1 MTARYGLLGRSLGH
15 SWSPQI
21 HKALA
26 GYDYDLF
33 CVEPEGLEA
42 FLCDTPCLGLNVTIP
57 YKKSVIPFCAA
68 LSARAER
75 LGSVNTMVRRAGGWY
90 GDNTDCLG
98 FRAMLAPFDVSGAK
112 VLVLGSGGAGVMA
125 AQTLRDMGAEA
136 DIVSRSGPVNYE
148 NMDRDADLIIN
159 ATPVGMWPE
168 NGLCP
173 VELREFPRCRGVA
186 DLIYNPLRTRLL
198 LDAEALGIPAVSGL
212 KMLVVQAKYAAEL
225 FTGEEIPDDRAETVL
240 KNLQQRMENLVLIGM
255 PGCGKTAVGRL
266 LAEQMGRP
274 FYDADALLVERYGDI
289 PTIFAERGEAAFR
302 GMETEILEELGK
314 QSGAV
319 IATGGGCVTR
329 PENRPLLR
337 QNGRLIW
344 LRRPLA
350 DLPTEGRPLSQTNR
364 LETLLAQREPMYRAW
379 ADFSID
385 NTGTP
390 EDAAQAILEAIM

>member
-21 HKALA
+21 HQALA

-33 CVEPEGLEA
+33 CVEPDDLA
-42 FLCDTPCLGLNVTIP
+42 DFLRDIPCLGLNVTIP
-57 YKKSVIPFCAA
+57 YKKAVIPLCAS

-75 LGSVNTMVRRAGGWY
+75 LGSVNTVVRRADGWY

-98 FRAMLAPFDVSGAK
+98 FRAMLAQFDVSGAK
-112 VLVLGSGGAGVMA
+112 ALVLGSGGAGVMA

-136 DIVSRSGPVNYE
+136 QIVSRSGPVNYE
-148 NMDRDADLIIN
+148 NMDRDAELIVN

-198 LDAEALGIPAVSGL
+198 LDAEELGIPAVSGL

-225 FTGEEIPDDRAETVL
+225 FTGVEIPDEKAEAVRKT
-240 KNLQQRMENLVLIGM
+240 LQQRMENLVLIGM

-274 FYDADALLVERYGDI
+274 FYDADALLTERYGDI
-289 PTIFAERGEAAFR
+289 PTIFAEQGEAAFR
-302 GMETEILEELGK
+302 EMETEILAELGK
-314 QSGAV
+314 RSGAV
-319 IATGGGCVTR
+319 VATGGGCVTR

-350 DLPTEGRPLSQTNR
+350 DLPTEGRPLSQSTALTEL
-364 LETLLAQREPMYRAW
+364 LERREPLYRAW
-379 ADFSID
+379 AQHTVD

-390 EDAAQAILEAIM
+390 EAAVRAILAQI

>member
-26 GYDYDLF
+26 GYDYELF
-33 CVEPEGLEA
+33 CVEPDDLA
-42 FLCDTPCLGLNVTIP
+42 DFLRDTPCLGLNVTIP
-57 YKKSVIPFCAA
+57 YKKSVIPFCAS

-98 FRAMLAPFDVSGAK
+98 FRAMLAQFDVSGAK
-112 VLVLGSGGAGVMA
+112 ALVLGSGGAGIMA
-125 AQTLRDMGAEA
+125 AQTLKDMGAEA
-136 DIVSRSGPVNYE
+136 EIVSRSGPVNYE
-148 NMDRDADLIIN
+148 NMDRDADLIVN

-198 LDAEALGIPAVSGL
+198 LDADELNIPAVSGL

-225 FTGEEIPDDRAETVL
+225 FTGVEIPDEKAEAVRKT
-240 KNLQQRMENLVLIGM
+240 LQQRMENLVLIGM

-266 LAEQMGRP
+266 LAERLGRP

-289 PTIFAERGEAAFR
+289 PTIFAEQGEAAFR
-302 GMETEILEELGK
+302 EMETEILAELGK
-314 QSGAV
+314 NSGAV
-319 IATGGGCVTR
+319 VATGGGCVTR

-350 DLPTEGRPLSQTNR
+350 ELPTEGRPLSQSTA
-364 LETLLAQREPMYRAW
+364 LTAMYAQREPLYRAW
-379 ADFSID
+379 AQHTVD

-390 EDAAQAILEAIM
+390 EAAVQAILAQL

>member
-26 GYDYDLF
+26 GYDYGLF
-33 CVEPEGLEA
+33 CVEPEDLEA
-42 FLCDTPCLGLNVTIP
+42 FLRDTPCRGLNVTIP
-57 YKKSVIPFCAA
+57 YKKAVIPFCAT
-68 LSARAER
+68 LSERAEH
-75 LGSVNTMVRRAGGWY
+75 LGSVNTLVRRPEGWF

-98 FRAMLAPFDVSGAK
+98 FRAMLGPFDVSGAK
-112 VLVLGSGGAGVMA
+112 TLVLGSGGAGVMA
-125 AQTLRDMGAEA
+125 AQTLRDMGAA
-136 DIVSRSGPVNYE
+136 AQIVSRTGPVNYG
-148 NMDRDADLIIN
+148 NMDRDAAFIVN

-168 NGLCP
+168 NGQRPLD
-173 VELREFPRCRGVA
+173 LREFPRCRGVA

-198 LDAEALGIPAVSGL
+198 LDAEEFNIPAVSGL
-212 KMLVVQAKYAAEL
+212 NMLVVQAKYAAEL
-225 FTGEEIPDDRAETVL
+225 FTGEEIPDERAETVL
-240 KNLQQRMENLVLIGM
+240 KTLQSQMENLILIGM

-274 FYDADALLVERYGDI
+274 FYDADALLTARYGDI
-289 PTIFAERGEAAFR
+289 PMIFVEKGEAAFR
-302 GMETEILEELGK
+302 EMETEILEELGK

-350 DLPTEGRPLSQTNR
+350 DLPTEGRPLSQSTPLAAL
-364 LETLLAQREPMYRAW
+364 LEQREPLYSAW
-379 ADFSID
+379 AQHTVD

-390 EDAAQAILEAIM
+390 DAAVRAILELL

>member
-33 CVEPEGLEA
+33 CVEPEDLA
-42 FLCDTPCLGLNVTIP
+42 DFLRNTPCRGLNVTIP
-57 YKKSVIPFCAA
+57 YKKSVIPFCAS
-68 LSARAER
+68 LSARARR
-75 LGSVNTMVRRAGGWY
+75 LGSVNTMVRTDSGWF

-112 VLVLGSGGAGVMA
+112 ALVLGSGGAGVMA

-136 DIVSRSGPVNYE
+136 DVVSRSGPVNYE
-148 NMDRDADLIIN
+148 NMDRDADLIVN

-168 NGLCP
+168 TGQRPLD
-173 VELREFPRCRGVA
+173 LREFPRCRGVA

-198 LDAEALGIPAVSGL
+198 LDAEELNIPAVSGL

-225 FTGEEIPDDRAETVL
+225 FTGEEFPDDRAETVL
-240 KNLQQRMENLVLIGM
+240 KTLQQRMENLILIGM
-255 PGCGKTAVGRL
+255 PGCGKTAVGKL
-266 LAEQMGRP
+266 LAERLDRP
-274 FYDADALLVERYGDI
+274 FFDADAVLTARYGDI
-289 PTIFAERGEAAFR
+289 PTIFAEQGEAAFR
-302 GMETEILEELGK
+302 EMETEILEELGK
-314 QSGAV
+314 LSGAV

-329 PENRPLLR
+329 PDNWPHLR

-350 DLPTEGRPLSQTNR
+350 DLPIEGRPLSQSTALTAL
-364 LETLLAQREPMYRAW
+364 LERREPLYRAW
-379 ADFSID
+379 AQHTVD

-390 EDAAQAILEAIM
+390 EAAVRAILEVIQ

>member
-1 MTARYGLLGRSLGH
+1 MTARFGLLGRSLGH

-26 GYDYDLF
+26 GYDYELF
-33 CVEPEGLEA
+33 CVEPEDLEN
-42 FLCDTPCLGLNVTIP
+42 FLRDTSCRGLNVTIP
-57 YKKSVIPFCAA
+57 YKKSVIPFCAS

-75 LGSVNTMVRRAGGWY
+75 LGSVNTMVRRPDGWY

-98 FRAMLAPFDVSGAK
+98 FRAMLEPFDVQNAK
-112 VLVLGSGGAGVMA
+112 ALVLGSGGAGVMA
-125 AQTLRDMGAEA
+125 AQTLRDMGADAE
-136 DIVSRSGPVNYE
+136 IVSRSGPVNYE
-148 NMDRDADLIIN
+148 NMDRDAALIVN

-168 NGLCP
+168 NGQCP
-173 VELREFPRCRGVA
+173 VDLSEFPRCRGVA

-198 LDAEALGIPAVSGL
+198 LDAEELGIPAVSGL
-212 KMLVVQAKYAAEL
+212 KMLVVQAKYAAGL
-225 FTGEEIPDDRAETVL
+225 FTGAEIPDERAETVL
-240 KNLQQRMENLVLIGM
+240 KNLQQQMENLVLIGM

-274 FYDADALLVERYGDI
+274 FYDADAILTERYGDI

-302 GMETEILEELGK
+302 EMETEILAELGK

-344 LRRPLA
+344 LRRPLEA
-350 DLPTEGRPLSQTNR
+350 LPTEGRPLSQSTALTAL
-364 LETLLAQREPMYRAW
+364 LERREPLYRAW
-379 ADFSID
+379 AQHTVD

-390 EDAAQAILEAIM
+390 EAAVRAILEAIL